1 MKEKKLLA
9 EELKKFKMLAEYS
22 FFIPDE
28 DVLEEDNE
36 EIEGEPEVD
45 AEGGLDMGAGEEGG
59 EPDLAFDDS
68 EMDSEM
74 ENPEPG
80 PEPEAAIDGE
90 PDMGDLPEPEGEVNI
105 GDEGMEDMEGEPEME
120 SGEEEIELDVTELV
134 TKSEEATQAAEE
146 ANEKLAMLMQKFGE
160 LEGRI
165 PKMDSLGQQLDV
177 LQKEIERRNPTEVEK
192 LEMRSMNSFPYNI
205 KLSDYWEDKE
215 PQNYDI
221 GDNKGG
227 KSNQEQEYVLTKDD
241 VNSDYSEMSVKNTFD
256 YKEEDI

>member
-9 EELKKFKMLAEYS
+9 EELKKFRMLAEYS

-36 EIEGEPEVD
+36 DMEDAPEAD
-45 AEGGLDMGAGEEGG
+45 AEGAPDMEGGEEGG
-59 EPDLAFDDS
+59 EPDLAFDGS
-68 EMDSEM
+68 EIDPEM
-74 ENPEPG
+74 EEPVAG
-80 PEPEAAIDGE
+80 PEPEAEIEGE
-90 PDMGDLPEPEGEVNI
+90 PDMEDLPEPEGEVNL
-105 GDEGMEDMEGEPEME
+105 GDEEMEDTEELD

-134 TKSEEATQAAEE
+134 TKSEEATQASEE

-165 PKMDSLGQQLDV
+165 PKMDSLGQQLDA

-205 KLSDYWEDKE
+205 KLSDYWEEKE
-215 PQNYDI
+215 PQNYDVS
-221 GDNKGG
+221 DDKGG
-227 KSNQEQEYVLTKDD
+227 RSNQEKEYVLTKDD
-241 VNSDYSEMSVKNTFD
+241 VNSDYSEASIKNTFD
-256 YKEEDI
+256 YDEEDI